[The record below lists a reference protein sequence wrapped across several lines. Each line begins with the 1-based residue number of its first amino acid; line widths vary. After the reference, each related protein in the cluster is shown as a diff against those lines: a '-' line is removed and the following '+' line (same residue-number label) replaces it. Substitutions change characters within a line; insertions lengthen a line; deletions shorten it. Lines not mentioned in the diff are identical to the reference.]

1 MKLVLASFFQPEN
14 HGSGNKISISP
25 AKPKNILDDHNYD
38 VLIYFEHL
46 SPGDLYYDYH
56 KMKKSDPKAAG
67 EIFVSEFSKKLE
79 KFVLAARREAESQNK
94 TVQEIRRISRDE
106 DE

>member
-1 MKLVLASFFQPEN
+1 
-14 HGSGNKISISP
+14 
-25 AKPKNILDDHNYD
+25 

-94 TVQEIRRISRDE
+94 TVQEILPFKDGDTLLSWELKGNLSYRSSVANTLRE
-106 DE
+106 LGYEVEEN